1 MYKPFIKALPGVLGV
16 LAAAIALPATA
27 QSTHYPLT
35 LDNCGVTLRIAA
47 PPQRVVTVGQSA
59 TEILYSLGLA
69 DRVKGTSVWFTPVL
83 SQFREADASI
93 ERLADNDP
101 SFESVVNKHPD
112 LVAAQYEWHVGPT
125 GSVGTREQFAEL
137 GIATY
142 VMPADCDSKDNSTG
156 GDGTRTAAFSPA
168 SVYKGIAQLAQI
180 FDVEPV
186 GARLIASLK
195 ARQAD
200 AVARAKA
207 LDLPE
212 DLSAVFWFSSP
223 DTGVAP
229 YVAGRKGAPGYMMQV
244 LGIHN
249 VIRSDDEWPT
259 VDWET
264 IARADPDIIVIAS
277 MDRRRYPAD
286 SVAVKRA
293 FLHQDPVA
301 REMRAVK
308 QGHII
313 EMNAHAMSATLR
325 TIYGLDT
332 LVDALS
338 TMSFTR

>member
-1 MYKPFIKALPGVLGV
+1 M
-16 LAAAIALPATA
+16 AAAIALPAPA

-35 LDNCGVTLRIAA
+35 LDNCGVTLHVAA

-83 SQFREADASI
+83 AKFRKVDAGI

-101 SFESVVNKHPD
+101 SFESVVNQHPD

-142 VMPADCDSKDNSTG
+142 VMPADCDSKDNTTG
-156 GDGTRTAAFSPA
+156 GDGRRTAAFSPA

-180 FDVEPV
+180 FDVEPA

-207 LDLPE
+207 LDLPK

-229 YVAGRKGAPGYMMQV
+229 YVAGRKGAPGYMMKV